1 LKSLVTLQLATL
13 HDAGLLIATAVDR
26 DEQTILSR
34 LEHEGES
41 FLTITLPS
49 FAKALEKG
57 LRDGL
62 WPRHDASSF
71 RHIRGLPA
79 FMRGFLTRVFSDDGT
94 ILDQPDVNSIW
105 AVRQVCGLT
114 GKLDRLCTPERER
127 AAMIGFI
134 QTDRELGA
142 HFDDGISADLW
153 EAFERHAFVLFGEI
167 FNTAETSVSH
177 FELLPSHGP
186 GAVAD
191 RLDHAARWDFGYWP
205 QRLEDTFPR
214 WRYTRNLPYWDSM
227 EPVPTEDEIPVRVIS
242 VPKTQAKPRIIA
254 IEPSAM
260 QYAQQGLKELLYRE
274 VEKSHLRE
282 ILGFT
287 DQTRNQRMAHSSS
300 ISGSFATL
308 DLSEASDR
316 VHLEM
321 VSRLLSKWPHLR
333 DFVMAT
339 RSRIAD
345 VQGEVITLNKFA
357 SMGSALTFPLEA
369 IIFTVITSMGVSGL
383 KAPVPARQLAGRVS
397 VYGDDIIAPVDNVAD
412 VIHYLEAFG
421 FKVNGHKSFWTGKFR
436 ESCGKEY
443 YDGDDVS
450 IIRLRAD
457 VPTSRRDAALIRRF
471 TEFRN
476 RAYSSGLWRTVKVA
490 DDILSN
496 LIQIPTRHVLERDAI
511 PANVLALDSVIP
523 NPNWN
528 GRFNPDLQRFER
540 RYPSVRAQPRTYEV
554 QGEGGLLKWFLEN
567 NGDGTYHQREFRQSQ
582 ERAHTFR
589 IKWVWSESLPKLSGA
604 I

>member
-1 LKSLVTLQLATL
+1 
-13 HDAGLLIATAVDR
+13 
-26 DEQTILSR
+26 
-34 LEHEGES
+34 
-41 FLTITLPS
+41 
-49 FAKALEKG
+49 
-57 LRDGL
+57 
-62 WPRHDASSF
+62 
-71 RHIRGLPA
+71 
-79 FMRGFLTRVFSDDGT
+79 
-94 ILDQPDVNSIW
+94 
-105 AVRQVCGLT
+105 
-114 GKLDRLCTPERER
+114 
-127 AAMIGFI
+127 
-134 QTDRELGA
+134 
-142 HFDDGISADLW
+142 
-153 EAFERHAFVLFGEI
+153 
-167 FNTAETSVSH
+167 
-177 FELLPSHGP
+177 
-186 GAVAD
+186 
-191 RLDHAARWDFGYWP
+191 
-205 QRLEDTFPR
+205 
-214 WRYTRNLPYWDSM
+214 
-227 EPVPTEDEIPVRVIS
+227 
-242 VPKTQAKPRIIA
+242 
-254 IEPSAM
+254 
-260 QYAQQGLKELLYRE
+260 
-274 VEKSHLRE
+274 
-282 ILGFT
+282 
-287 DQTRNQRMAHSSS
+287 
-300 ISGSFATL
+300 
-308 DLSEASDR
+308 
-316 VHLEM
+316 
-321 VSRLLSKWPHLR
+321 
-333 DFVMAT
+333 MAT